1 VHLLPPQLHG
11 IFAGPDKQK
20 VNKAICEMKWH
31 FDIKDQGNIT
41 DYLGVNVQQ
50 LPNGDIKLSQLHLI
64 KQIIDEAKLSQ

>member
-1 VHLLPPQLHG
+1 
-11 IFAGPDKQK
+11 
-20 VNKAICEMKWH
+20 MKWH